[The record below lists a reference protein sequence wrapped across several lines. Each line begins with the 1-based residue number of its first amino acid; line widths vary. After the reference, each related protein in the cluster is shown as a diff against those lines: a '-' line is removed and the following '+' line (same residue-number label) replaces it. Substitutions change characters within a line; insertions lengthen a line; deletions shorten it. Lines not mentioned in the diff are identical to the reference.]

1 MSKKEIS
8 QIEQEEGIGEEI
20 DIDTLEVEEAD
31 GEQITALAADE
42 EDDSVVES
50 DD

>member
-20 DIDTLEVEEAD
+20 DPDTIEVEESD
-31 GEQITALAADE
+31 DSEITGLEADE
-42 EDDSVVES
+42 GVK
-50 DD
+50 

>member
-20 DIDTLEVEEAD
+20 DPDTIEVEESD
-31 GEQITALAADE
+31 DEQITALAADE
-42 EDDSVVES
+42 EADE
-50 DD
+50 